1 MNHIRN
7 FIVRFYGLFQEIVL
21 VNRLADVLPG
31 IDLAKK
37 LRENE
42 KSISHLRLVKI
53 PSCRSTVAGVSP
65 AAFRTIMKSA
75 KSFQVASRPVL

>member
-53 PSCRSTVAGVSP
+53 PTWRSAVTGV
-65 AAFRTIMKSA
+65 FIG
-75 KSFQVASRPVL
+75 SFLHCSEIR

>member
-7 FIVRFYGLFQEIVL
+7 FIVRFYGLSQEIVL

-42 KSISHLRLVKI
+42 KSISHLWLVKI
-53 PSCRSTVAGVSP
+53 PTWRSAVAGV
-65 AAFRTIMKSA
+65 FIG
-75 KSFQVASRPVL
+75 SFSHYNEIR

>member
-7 FIVRFYGLFQEIVL
+7 FIVRFYGLSQEIVL
-21 VNRLADVLPG
+21 VNRPADVLPG

-42 KSISHLRLVKI
+42 KSISI
-53 PSCRSTVAGVSP
+53 CGW
-65 AAFRTIMKSA
+65 
-75 KSFQVASRPVL
+75 